1 MSLAAAPGPPPAVR
15 RGATVVGMKITGF
28 AAGPFQTNCYI
39 VVNDAVTGGDGLH
52 PAFVVDPSL
61 GAHDR
66 VVEAVRAEGARL
78 EAVVLTHGHI
88 DHTRDAG
95 KFGLRTFIHPDDEFM
110 LDAGE
115 GITARLRLP
124 FDVEHM
130 EPIEDIHHVHDGET
144 LTVAGLEFAVRHAP
158 GHSPGSTLYLGDG
171 FVLSGDVLFRGSIGR
186 TDLPYSD
193 DAAMQ
198 DSLRGPV
205 WEIPDSFAVLPGH
218 GPTTTMEHERATNPF
233 LRAANAGR

>member
-1 MSLAAAPGPPPAVR
+1 
-15 RGATVVGMKITGF
+15 MKITGF

-39 VVNDAVTGGDGLH
+39 VINDAPGAGNR
-52 PAFVVDPSL
+52 AFVVDPSL
-61 GAHDR
+61 GAHPR
-66 VVEAVRAEGARL
+66 VMEVVAEEGATL

-95 KFGLRTFIHPDDEFM
+95 AFGLETFIHPADEFM

-115 GITARLRLP
+115 GVTAALRLP

-130 EPIEDIHHVHDGET
+130 PPVDHVTHVHDGET
-144 LTVAGLEFAVRHAP
+144 LTVAGMDFDVRHAP
-158 GHSPGSTLYLGDG
+158 GHSPGSTLFLGDG
-171 FVLSGDVLFRGSIGR
+171 FVLAGDVLFRGSIGR

-205 WEIPDSFAVLPGH
+205 WAIPDAFAVLPGH
-218 GPTTTMEHERATNPF
+218 GPTTTMEHERRTNPY